1 MSEIFGA
8 VKLKNKIMIVSTMAA
23 FALLLVTVIGVLNLV
38 TVDTHTHDYSYS
50 IDRSE
55 DGNFNLIG
63 ICKVSNCESPYYAEI
78 GISGVKLLMAESS
91 TCSKEGKRVYSYT
104 KDGVTVKYVEN
115 IPMAAHTYD
124 FSVDTQGGVN
134 YLYGKC
140 TEDGCTNPNLFI
152 NNVEE
157 LNLVSSVPGSCFTP
171 RQDTYS
177 YVLNGEEK
185 TFVTLVEEDIPHTL
199 NGVSADIFVD
209 AHGNYP
215 VGTPGIKTSGT
226 VACGSVVDGHYICEV
241 CKQVKGVKVVR
252 EDHKFL
258 YNENNVTSPSLSADG
273 VAVLTCHNSECSETV
288 KVVLPKIEIGSTAF
302 VVSEATEAGPMV
314 VSYSFESLEYG
325 FSFAKEY
332 KVGEKLSHNYEYE
345 LWLNEDT
352 GKFDIMGKCS
362 QLGCAEPEKCLE
374 SDVPAEFVEDTSTCL
389 VPGVVIWKYEYKGE
403 TLYFD
408 PPTLV
413 LSDHIYAYDQNKA
426 LDPTLENGGMIEIYC
441 TTEGCDHAVVVNLPK
456 VVVDENAVL
465 VGTTDIGGKIYEYTY
480 EYKENGRT
488 LYTIKLNIII
498 GYEEQRPEA

>member
-185 TFVTLVEEDIPHTL
+185 TFEAVG
-199 NGVSADIFVD
+199 NGPID
-209 AHGNYP
+209 A
-215 VGTPGIKTSGT
+215 V
-226 VACGSVVDGHYICEV
+226 
-241 CKQVKGVKVVR
+241 QKG
-252 EDHKFL
+252 
-258 YNENNVTSPSLSADG
+258 LS
-273 VAVLTCHNSECSETV
+273 
-288 KVVLPKIEIGSTAF
+288 
-302 VVSEATEAGPMV
+302 
-314 VSYSFESLEYG
+314 
-325 FSFAKEY
+325 KE
-332 KVGEKLSHNYEYE
+332 
-345 LWLNEDT
+345 
-352 GKFDIMGKCS
+352 
-362 QLGCAEPEKCLE
+362 
-374 SDVPAEFVEDTSTCL
+374 
-389 VPGVVIWKYEYKGE
+389 
-403 TLYFD
+403 
-408 PPTLV
+408 
-413 LSDHIYAYDQNKA
+413 
-426 LDPTLENGGMIEIYC
+426 
-441 TTEGCDHAVVVNLPK
+441 
-456 VVVDENAVL
+456 
-465 VGTTDIGGKIYEYTY
+465 
-480 EYKENGRT
+480 
-488 LYTIKLNIII
+488 LNISITGSII
-498 GYEEQRPEA
+498 I